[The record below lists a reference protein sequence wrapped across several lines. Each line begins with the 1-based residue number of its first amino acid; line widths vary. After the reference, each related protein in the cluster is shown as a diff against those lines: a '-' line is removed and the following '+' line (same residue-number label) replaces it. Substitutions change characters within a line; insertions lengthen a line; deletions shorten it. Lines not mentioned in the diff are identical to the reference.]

1 MRRQSW
7 NVFTHVMVLLTA
19 VEWDA
24 APARA
29 QSPDF
34 LTQQAYL
41 KASNTDP
48 EDVFGASIVV
58 SGNTLVVGAEG
69 EASGATGVNGD
80 QTSNSSIQA
89 GAAYVF
95 VRDGATW
102 TQQAYLK
109 ASNTNA
115 VDFFGRSV
123 SISGDTIV
131 VGAPSESS
139 AATGVN
145 GNQNDSGA
153 PFAGAAYVFVR
164 TGTTWTQQAYL
175 KASDTEE
182 NDFFGSTVAVS
193 GDTIVVGATGADPGG
208 AAYVFVRTGTT
219 WSQQALLTASN
230 AEAGDIFGEGVTVSA
245 DTIAV
250 GAAGED
256 STATG
261 VNGNQAD
268 NTGFASG
275 AVYVFVRS
283 GTMWTQ
289 QAYIKA
295 SNTDD
300 SDAFG
305 EAVALD
311 GETLVVG
318 SLGESSNATG
328 VNGDQS
334 DNSADRAG
342 AAYVFVRDGTTWS
355 QQAYLKAS
363 NTELEDF
370 FGASAAISQNTILV
384 GAYNE
389 GSAARGVN
397 GDQGDNSA
405 PGSGAAYLFSRTGT
419 TWTQAAYLKASNT
432 DIDDNFGFSA
442 ALSPGTVVVGAPH
455 EASNATGV
463 NGNQAN
469 NDAVF
474 AGAVYVFGPG
484 AVGVPALGTL
494 GLVLLTLLLVARA
507 LVMLSGGD
515 RPRTSASA

>member
-1 MRRQSW
+1 MSRQTW
-7 NVFTHVMVLLTA
+7 VVFTLSFVVLTA
-19 VEWDA
+19 ATGCAPPADA
-24 APARA
+24 
-29 QSPDF
+29 QDF
-34 LTQQAYL
+34 VASESYL

-48 EDVFGASIVV
+48 EDVFGSSIAF

-69 EASGATGVNGD
+69 ETSNATGVNGD
-80 QTSNSSIQA
+80 QTDNSTHEA
-89 GAAYVF
+89 GAAFVF
-95 VRDGATW
+95 VRAGATW
-102 TQQAYLK
+102 AQQAYLK
-109 ASNTNA
+109 ASNTGA
-115 VDFFGRSV
+115 LSLFGSSV

-131 VGAPSESS
+131 VGAPFESS
-139 AATGVN
+139 
-145 GNQNDSGA
+145 GA
-153 PFAGAAYVFVR
+153 VHSGAAYVFVR

-175 KASDTEE
+175 KVSAPGE
-182 NDFFGSTVAVS
+182 NDFFGNNVAVS
-193 GDTIVVGATGADPGG
+193 GDTIVVGAPGADPAG

-230 AEAGDIFGEGVTVSA
+230 AEAGDIFGEGVTVSG

-261 VNGNQAD
+261 VNGNEAD

-283 GTMWTQ
+283 GTLWTQ

-305 EAVALD
+305 DAVALE

-318 SLGESSNATG
+318 SLSESSNATG

-334 DNSADRAG
+334 DNSAYRAG
-342 AAYVFVRDGTTWS
+342 AAYVFVRNGTAWS

-370 FGASAAISQNTILV
+370 FGASVAISQNTILV

-389 GSAARGVN
+389 RSGARGVN
-397 GDQGDNSA
+397 GDQDDNSA
-405 PGSGAAYLFSRTGT
+405 PGSGAAYLFTRTDT
-419 TWTQAAYLKASNT
+419 TWTQKAYLKASNT
-432 DIDDNFGFSA
+432 EIDDNFGSSVA
-442 ALSPGTVVVGAPH
+442 VGPGAVIVGAH
-455 EASNATGV
+455 VEDSNATGV

-469 NDAVF
+469 NDAVS
-474 AGAVYVFGPG
+474 AGAVYAFGP
-484 AVGVPALGTL
+484 AALGVPALGTL
-494 GLVLLTLLLVARA
+494 GLVLLLLLLVARA
-507 LVMLSGGD
+507 LVMLPGVD
-515 RPRTSASA
+515 RPRPPSTSSA